1 MLESGKA
8 FSNFEFLLLPG
19 AIAVS
24 GPVSNTFPFSSATS
38 MPVNPAS
45 QITSNAMNTTSNT
58 SGGSAGHTTGNALS
72 TSSNSGLSSP
82 VSAGGGKYSVRYS
95 NT

>member
-1 MLESGKA
+1 MLENGKA

-24 GPVSNTFPFSSATS
+24 GPANYTFPFSSATS
-38 MPVNPAS
+38 VPATTAS
-45 QITSNAMNTTSNT
+45 QMLSNAMNITS
-58 SGGSAGHTTGNALS
+58 SAGGGGAGHATGNALS
-72 TSSNSGLSSP
+72 TSTNSGRSSP
-82 VSAGGGKYSVRYS
+82 VSAGSGKYSARYS